1 MALLK
6 VKGEI
11 QELLSLSQTALAK
24 KNRIEAMVSI
34 TYLLFESF
42 HAPPDVYL
50 FIYSKQH
57 NLRKT
62 KERIQLLKKWKEE
75 VQKSLES
82 SN

>member
-50 FIYSKQH
+50 FIQ
-57 NLRKT
+57 
-62 KERIQLLKKWKEE
+62 
-75 VQKSLES
+75 
-82 SN
+82 SNTT